1 MPTHCAQPPNGRV
14 WFALAA
20 LLIAAGAIASNSA
33 MHASW
38 MLALN
43 QTAQVVP
50 DIIWSCLTVSGL
62 GWAVLIL
69 VSVMSRNDLGARV
82 VLSGFIMGALV
93 THAIKPLLSM
103 PRPGVVLPTDVLHFI
118 GNPVI
123 NYHSMP
129 SGHTVAALCMGSLWV
144 CLIRSH
150 AYPRWTE
157 WLAWIIAASIAA
169 SRVAVG
175 AHWPADVLV
184 GAGLGLMVGWLAWRF
199 PFAWPRAKP
208 RAFPWVPVLVE
219 GLGAWAAFSLNEG
232 MPLALYWQ
240 YLLGA
245 TAVSSIVWRIYVWR
259 SAPTTQEAA

>member
-1 MPTHCAQPPNGRV
+1 MQHTYSPPPDARV
-14 WFALAA
+14 WFAVA
-20 LLIAAGAIASNSA
+20 LSLIAAGALAQNSDWHPSLMRELNHFASV
-33 MHASW
+33 
-38 MLALN
+38 L
-43 QTAQVVP
+43 P
-50 DIIWSCLTVSGL
+50 DTFWACITVTGL

-69 VSVMSRNDLGARV
+69 VSALNRSDLGTRI
-82 VLSGFIMGALV
+82 VLTGFVMGSIV
-93 THAIKPLLSM
+93 THSIKPWLSL
-103 PRPGVVLPTDVLHFI
+103 PRPGAVLPVDVLHFI

-150 AYPRWTE
+150 AYPRWAE
-157 WLAWIIAASIAA
+157 WLAWSIATSIAA
-169 SRVAVG
+169 SRIAVG

-184 GAGLGLMVGWLAWRF
+184 GSGLGLMVGWLAWRF

-208 RAFPWVPVLVE
+208 RAFPWLPVLVE